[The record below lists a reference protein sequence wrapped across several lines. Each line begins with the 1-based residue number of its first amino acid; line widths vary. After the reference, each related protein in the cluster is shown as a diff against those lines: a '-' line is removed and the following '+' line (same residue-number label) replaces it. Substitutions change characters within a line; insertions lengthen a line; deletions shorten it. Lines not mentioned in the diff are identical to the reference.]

1 MVRAMSNDA
10 KAIVHTPKAAL
21 ARPSAPEELLERVRP
36 EWQSRSLI
44 QRVRAILPHDLSS
57 ACQRLFNAAV
67 HDLRN
72 KVVIAGLDIA
82 KEAAKTFKLPPIEKA
97 EDVDE
102 YSTARLIDL
111 SYRMGLLSEPDWRRL
126 VIAYEIRRNLEH
138 EDDSYEAEPQD
149 CYFVFTAAIN
159 AVLSQDPIQPVRV
172 SDIKELVEGA
182 APTAPSAELLSE
194 YEHAPQPR
202 QIEICSYL
210 VSTALSKQPD
220 LVRQKAVEML
230 RYFEPTTKSTVKI
243 EISKLVQE
251 KVGRSGIELA
261 HAKVAHAIGALPYLK
276 RAQLHDFFA
285 GYLQQM
291 ESVGFHWK
299 QHSDHFKLLGDLESI
314 GGLTYCPE
322 SVLPMMVKWLILAYV
337 GEPGG
342 YGMGANRPVFYSDTA
357 APIVAR
363 LVETANSTAR
373 KAIKDVAANSKTIKH
388 RLLTKHIE
396 RRLEDLLD
404 MIEEK

>member
-1 MVRAMSNDA
+1 MSDEAIVRA
-10 KAIVHTPKAAL
+10 PKAAL
-21 ARPSAPEELLERVRP
+21 ARPTTPAELLERVRP

-44 QRVRAILPHDLSS
+44 QRVRTILPHDPSS
-57 ACQRLFNAAV
+57 ACQRLFNAAI

-72 KVVIAGLDIA
+72 KVVIAGIDIA
-82 KEAAKTFKLPPIEKA
+82 KEAAKTFKLPPIEKP
-97 EDVDE
+97 EDVEE

-111 SYRMGLLSEPDWRRL
+111 AYRMGLLSEPDWRRL

-172 SDIKELVEGA
+172 SDIKDLVEGTT
-182 APTAPSAELLSE
+182 PTVPSAELLSE

-230 RYFEPTTKSTVKI
+230 RYFQPITKNGAKI
-243 EISKLVQE
+243 EISKLIQE

-276 RAQLHDFFA
+276 RVQLHDFYA
-285 GYLQQM
+285 AYLQQM
-291 ESVGFHWK
+291 DAVGYNWK
-299 QHSDHFKLLGDLESI
+299 QHAQHEKLLGDLESV
-314 GGLTYCPE
+314 GGLTYCPDP
-322 SVLPMMVKWLILAYV
+322 VLRKMAKWLILAYI

-342 YGMGANRPVFYSDTA
+342 YGMGINRPVFYSDTA
-357 APIVAR
+357 APTIARIVKNASP
-363 LVETANSTAR
+363 AAR
-373 KAIKDVAANSKTIKH
+373 KVIADIAANSKTVK
-388 RLLTKHIE
+388 RNLSTKAVE